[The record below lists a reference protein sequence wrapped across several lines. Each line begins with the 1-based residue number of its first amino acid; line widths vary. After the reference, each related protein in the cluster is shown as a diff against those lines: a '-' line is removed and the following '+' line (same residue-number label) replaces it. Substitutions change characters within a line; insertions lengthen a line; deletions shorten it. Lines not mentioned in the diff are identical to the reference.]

1 MSGEKAKGAQME
13 TLIGIL
19 GGNPP
24 EHPVCSKYVTAEQ
37 MERAI
42 VAAGG
47 SAAEHPVRSKYA
59 TAEQMERLI
68 DAVRAGGEGGE
79 GGGDVTVVALSVTDN
94 GTFTAPT
101 GKAYSPVTV
110 SIPSASGVSF

>member
-1 MSGEKAKGAQME
+1 MSGNRALGSQME
-13 TLIGIL
+13 TLISNL
-19 GGNPP
+19 GGDPPTNP
-24 EHPVCSKYVTAEQ
+24 VRSKYATAEQ

-47 SAAEHPVRSKYA
+47 VAAEHPVRSKYA

-68 DAVRAGGEGGE
+68 DAVRAGGEGG
-79 GGGDVTVVALSVTDN
+79 GGGDITVEAFTATDN

-110 SIPSASGVSF
+110 SIPSVSGVSF